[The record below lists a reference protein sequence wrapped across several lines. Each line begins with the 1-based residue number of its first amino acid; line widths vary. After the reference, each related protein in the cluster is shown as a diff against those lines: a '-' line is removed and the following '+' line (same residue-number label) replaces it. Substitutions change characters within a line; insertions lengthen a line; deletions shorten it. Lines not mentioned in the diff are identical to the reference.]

1 MPTMP
6 RKRVH
11 ASRRKF
17 LPLSVASN
25 GTRVWVSE
33 KLATRK
39 ISCGK
44 APEAKK
50 ASVCMPTPSRV
61 TTYHGIRTART
72 ALQIASP
79 ASVRLSLIKWRLLD
93 LNFLS

>member
-17 LPLSVASN
+17 VPLSVASN

-61 TTYHGIRTART
+61 TTYHGIRTAS
-72 ALQIASP
+72 AAST
-79 ASVRLSLIKWRLLD
+79 VLSDAINEW
-93 LNFLS
+93 SSQ